1 MTWRWHNFYCDQ
13 NIPAEK
19 IMNIRIGTRGSKL
32 ALRQSEWIREQLER
46 HHTGIRVDLI
56 KIKTTGDKILDTPL
70 SKIGGKGLFVKE
82 IEEALLEK
90 RVDVAVHSMK
100 DVPAQLPDELMLSTF
115 PPREDPSDALI
126 SRGQCTLEQLPKGS
140 RVGTS
145 SLRRGAQ
152 LLHIRPDLNLVP
164 LRGNVDTRLN
174 KLKSGDLEAI
184 ILATAGLN
192 RLGLSHVITHAIPF
206 YQLLP
211 AVGQGALGL
220 EVRRGDHDTIG
231 LLDFL
236 NHGDTQTAV
245 IAERA
250 FLKTLEG
257 GCQVPIAGFARVS
270 GDTLSFEGL
279 VAELDG
285 SKIYKETVTGSRND
299 AEAIGIEAAE
309 TLLSSGAGDVLKRLY
324 EESDA

>member
-1 MTWRWHNFYCDQ
+1 MD
-13 NIPAEK
+13 
-19 IMNIRIGTRGSKL
+19 IRIGTRGSKL
-32 ALRQSEWIREQLER
+32 ALNQSEWIKKQLEMR
-46 HHTGIRVDLI
+46 HSGIRVDLV

-82 IEEALLEK
+82 IEEALLES

-100 DVPAQLPDELMLSTF
+100 DVPAQLPKELMLSTF

-126 SRGQCTLEQLPKGS
+126 AEGECRLDQLPKGAK
-140 RVGTS
+140 VGTS

-152 LLHIRPDLNLVP
+152 LLHFRPDLKLVS

-174 KLKSGDLEAI
+174 KLKSGDLQAI

-192 RLGLSHVITHAIPF
+192 RLGLSNVITQTIPF
-206 YQLLP
+206 HQLLP

-220 EVRRGDHDTIG
+220 EVRRGDQETID

-236 NHGDTQTAV
+236 NHEDTQTAV
-245 IAERA
+245 TAERA

-257 GCQVPIAGFARVS
+257 GCQVPIAGFARIN

-285 SKIYKETVTGSRND
+285 SRVYKETVTGRRD
-299 AEAIGIEAAE
+299 QAEAMGIETAQ
-309 TLLSSGAGDVLKRLY
+309 TLLASGGGDVLRRLY
-324 EESDA
+324 EESDG

>member
-1 MTWRWHNFYCDQ
+1 MD
-13 NIPAEK
+13 
-19 IMNIRIGTRGSKL
+19 IRIGTRGSKL
-32 ALRQSEWIREQLER
+32 ALRQSEWIKKQLEMR
-46 HHTGIRVDLI
+46 HSGIRVDLI

-82 IEEALLEK
+82 IEEALLES

-100 DVPAQLPDELMLSTF
+100 DVPAQLPKDLMLSTF

-126 SRGQCTLEQLPKGS
+126 AEGECRLNQLPKGTK
-140 RVGTS
+140 VGTS

-152 LLHIRPDLNLVP
+152 LLHFRPDLKLVP

-174 KLKSGDLEAI
+174 KLKSGDLQAI

-192 RLGLSHVITHAIPF
+192 RLGLSNVITQTIPF
-206 YQLLP
+206 HQLLP

-220 EVRRGDHDTIG
+220 EVRRGDRETID

-236 NHGDTQTAV
+236 NHEDTQTAV
-245 IAERA
+245 AAERA

-257 GCQVPIAGFARVS
+257 GCQV
-270 GDTLSFEGL
+270 
-279 VAELDG
+279 
-285 SKIYKETVTGSRND
+285 
-299 AEAIGIEAAE
+299 
-309 TLLSSGAGDVLKRLY
+309 
-324 EESDA
+324 

>member
-1 MTWRWHNFYCDQ
+1 MTMD
-13 NIPAEK
+13 
-19 IMNIRIGTRGSKL
+19 IRIGTRGSKL
-32 ALRQSEWIREQLER
+32 ALTQSEWIKEQLER
-46 HHTGIRVDLI
+46 RHSGIRVDLV
-56 KIKTTGDKILDTPL
+56 KIKTTGDKILDVPL
-70 SKIGGKGLFVKE
+70 SKVGGKGLFVKE
-82 IEEALLEK
+82 IEEALLEN

-100 DVPAQLPDELMLSTF
+100 DVPAQLPDDLMLSTF

-126 SRGQCTLEQLPKGS
+126 SGKQQSLDQLPKGAK
-140 RVGTS
+140 VGTS

-152 LLHIRPDLNLVP
+152 LLHLRPDLTLVN

-174 KLKSGDLEAI
+174 KLKSGGLQAI

-192 RLGLSHVITHAIPF
+192 RLGLSNVITQTIPF
-206 YQLLP
+206 HQLLP

-220 EVRRGDHDTIG
+220 EVRRGDQGTID

-236 NHGDTQTAV
+236 NHEDTQTAV
-245 IAERA
+245 AAERA

-257 GCQVPIAGFARVS
+257 GCQVPIAGFARVN

-285 SKIYKETVTGSRND
+285 SKIYKETVTGSRD
-299 AEAIGIEAAE
+299 EAENIGIEAAQ
-309 TLLSSGAGDVLKRLY
+309 TLLASGGGDVLRRLY
-324 EESDA
+324 EESDG

>member
-1 MTWRWHNFYCDQ
+1 
-13 NIPAEK
+13 
-19 IMNIRIGTRGSKL
+19 MNIRIGTRGSKL
-32 ALRQSEWIREQLER
+32 ALTQSEWIKEQLET
-46 HHTGIRVDLI
+46 HHLGLRVDLI

-82 IEEALLEK
+82 IEEALLER

-100 DVPAQLPDELMLSTF
+100 DVPAELPGDLMLSTF
-115 PPREDPSDALI
+115 PPRENPSDALI
-126 SRGQCTLEQLPKGS
+126 ARKGCTLEQLPKGA

-152 LLHIRPDLNLVP
+152 LLHFRPDLKLVS

-192 RLGLSHVITHAIPF
+192 RLGLSGVITQAIPF
-206 YQLLP
+206 HQLLP
-211 AVGQGALGL
+211 AVGQGVLGL
-220 EVRRGDHDTIG
+220 EVRRDDDETIA

-236 NHGDTQTAV
+236 DHTDTRTAV
-245 IAERA
+245 TAERA

-257 GCQVPIAGFARVS
+257 GCQVPIAGFARMK
-270 GDTLSFEGL
+270 GETLSFEGL

-285 SKIYKETVTGSRND
+285 SRIYRQTVTGRRD
-299 AEAIGIEAAE
+299 EAKAIGIEAAQA
-309 TLLSSGAGDVLKRLY
+309 LLASGGGDVLKRLY
-324 EESDA
+324 EASDE

>member
-1 MTWRWHNFYCDQ
+1 MD
-13 NIPAEK
+13 
-19 IMNIRIGTRGSKL
+19 IRIGTRGSKL
-32 ALRQSEWIREQLER
+32 ALRQSEWIKKQLEMR
-46 HHTGIRVDLI
+46 HSGIRVDLV

-82 IEEALLEK
+82 IEEALLES

-100 DVPAQLPDELMLSTF
+100 DVPAQLPKDLMLSTF

-126 SRGQCTLEQLPKGS
+126 AEGECRLDQLPKGAK
-140 RVGTS
+140 VGTS

-152 LLHIRPDLNLVP
+152 LLHFRPDLKLVS

-174 KLKSGDLEAI
+174 KLKSGNLQAI

-192 RLGLSHVITHAIPF
+192 RLGLSNVITQTIPF
-206 YQLLP
+206 HQLLP

-220 EVRRGDHDTIG
+220 EVRRGDQETID

-236 NHGDTQTAV
+236 NHEDTQTAV
-245 IAERA
+245 AAERA

-257 GCQVPIAGFARVS
+257 GCQVPIAGFARIN

-285 SKIYKETVTGSRND
+285 SRVYKETVTGRRD
-299 AEAIGIEAAE
+299 QAEAMGIEAAQ
-309 TLLSSGAGDVLKRLY
+309 TLLASGGGDVLRRLY
-324 EESDA
+324 EESDG

>member
-1 MTWRWHNFYCDQ
+1 
-13 NIPAEK
+13 
-19 IMNIRIGTRGSKL
+19 MNIRIGTRGSKL
-32 ALRQSEWIREQLER
+32 ALTQSEWIKEQLET
-46 HHTGIRVDLI
+46 HHLGLRVDLI

-82 IEEALLEK
+82 IEEALLER

-100 DVPAQLPDELMLSTF
+100 DVPAQLPGDLMLSTF
-115 PPREDPSDALI
+115 PPRENPSDALI
-126 SRGQCTLEQLPKGS
+126 ARKGRTLDQLPKGA

-152 LLHIRPDLNLVP
+152 LLHFRPDLELVS

-192 RLGLSHVITHAIPF
+192 RLGLSGVITQAIPF
-206 YQLLP
+206 HQLLP
-211 AVGQGALGL
+211 AVGQGVLGL
-220 EVRRGDHDTIG
+220 EVRRDDDETIA

-236 NHGDTQTAV
+236 DHTDTRTAV
-245 IAERA
+245 TAERA

-257 GCQVPIAGFARVS
+257 GCQVPIAGFARMK
-270 GDTLSFEGL
+270 GETLSFEGL

-285 SKIYKETVTGSRND
+285 SRIYRQTVTGRRD
-299 AEAIGIEAAE
+299 EAKAIGIEAAQA
-309 TLLSSGAGDVLKRLY
+309 LLASGGGDVLKRLY
-324 EESDA
+324 EASDE

>member
-1 MTWRWHNFYCDQ
+1 MD
-13 NIPAEK
+13 
-19 IMNIRIGTRGSKL
+19 IRIGTRGSKL
-32 ALRQSEWIREQLER
+32 ALRQSEWIKEQLEMR
-46 HHTGIRVDLI
+46 HSGIRVDLI

-82 IEEALLEK
+82 IEEALLEN

-100 DVPAQLPDELMLSTF
+100 DVPAQLPKDLTLSTF

-126 SRGQCTLEQLPKGS
+126 AEGESRLDQLPKDAK
-140 RVGTS
+140 VGTS

-152 LLHIRPDLNLVP
+152 LLHFRPDLKLVP

-174 KLKSGDLEAI
+174 KLKSENLQAI

-192 RLGLSHVITHAIPF
+192 RLGLSNVITQTIPF
-206 YQLLP
+206 HQLLP

-220 EVRRGDHDTIG
+220 EVRRGDRETIK
-231 LLDFL
+231 LLGFL
-236 NHGDTQTAV
+236 NHEDTQTAV
-245 IAERA
+245 AAERA

-257 GCQVPIAGFARVS
+257 GCQVPIAGFARVN
-270 GDTLSFEGL
+270 GDSVSFEGL

-285 SKIYKETVTGSRND
+285 SKIYKETVTGRRD
-299 AEAIGIEAAE
+299 EAEAIGIEAAQ
-309 TLLSSGAGDVLKRLY
+309 TLLASGGGDVLRRLY
-324 EESDA
+324 EESDG

>member
-1 MTWRWHNFYCDQ
+1 MKMD
-13 NIPAEK
+13 
-19 IMNIRIGTRGSKL
+19 IRIGTRGSKL
-32 ALRQSEWIREQLER
+32 ALRQSEWVKEQLER
-46 HHTGIRVDLI
+46 RHSGIRVELE
-56 KIKTTGDKILDTPL
+56 KIKTTGDKILDVPL

-82 IEEALLEK
+82 IEEALLQN

-100 DVPAQLPDELMLSTF
+100 DVPAQLPERLMLSTF

-126 SRGQCTLEQLPKGS
+126 SGEQHTLDQLPEGA

-152 LLHIRPDLNLVP
+152 LLHIRPDLTLVS

-174 KLKSGDLEAI
+174 KLKSGDLQAI
-184 ILATAGLN
+184 ILAAAGLN
-192 RLGLSHVITHAIPF
+192 RLGLSNLITQTIPF
-206 YQLLP
+206 HQLLP

-220 EVRRGDHDTIG
+220 EVRRGDQETIG

-236 NHGDTQTAV
+236 NHEDTQTAV
-245 IAERA
+245 AAERA

-257 GCQVPIAGFARVS
+257 GCQVPIPGFARIK

-285 SKIYKETVTGSRND
+285 SRIFKETATGKRD
-299 AEAIGIEAAE
+299 QAEEIGIRAARR
-309 TLLSSGAGDVLKRLY
+309 LLASGGGDVLKRLY
-324 EESDA
+324 ETQV

>member
-1 MTWRWHNFYCDQ
+1 M
-13 NIPAEK
+13 
-19 IMNIRIGTRGSKL
+19 
-32 ALRQSEWIREQLER
+32 R
-46 HHTGIRVDLI
+46 HSGIRVDLI

-82 IEEALLEK
+82 IEEALLEN

-100 DVPAQLPDELMLSTF
+100 DVPAQLPKELMLSTF

-126 SRGQCTLEQLPKGS
+126 SGDQQSLDQLPKGAK
-140 RVGTS
+140 VGTS

-152 LLHIRPDLNLVP
+152 LLHFRPDLKLVP

-174 KLKSGDLEAI
+174 KLKSENLQAI

-192 RLGLSHVITHAIPF
+192 RLGLSNVITQTIPF
-206 YQLLP
+206 HQLLP

-220 EVRRGDHDTIG
+220 EVRRGDQGTID

-236 NHGDTQTAV
+236 NHEDTQTAV
-245 IAERA
+245 AAERA

-257 GCQVPIAGFARVS
+257 GCQVPIAGFARIN
-270 GDTLSFEGL
+270 GETLSFEGL

-285 SKIYKETVTGSRND
+285 SKIYKETVTGSRD
-299 AEAIGIEAAE
+299 EAEAIGIEAAQ
-309 TLLSSGAGDVLKRLY
+309 TLLESGGGDVLRRLY
-324 EESDA
+324 EESDG

>member
-1 MTWRWHNFYCDQ
+1 
-13 NIPAEK
+13 
-19 IMNIRIGTRGSKL
+19 MNIKIGTRGSKL
-32 ALRQSEWIREQLER
+32 ALRQSEWIKEQLEM
-46 HHTGIRVDLI
+46 HHAGIRVDLI

-82 IEEALLEK
+82 IEEALLEA

-100 DVPAQLPDELMLSTF
+100 DVPAQLPKDLMLSTF

-126 SRGQCTLEQLPKGS
+126 AEGECRLDQLPKGAK
-140 RVGTS
+140 VGTS

-152 LLHIRPDLNLVP
+152 LLHFRPDLKLVP

-174 KLKSGDLEAI
+174 KLKSGDLQAI

-192 RLGLSHVITHAIPF
+192 RLGLSNVITQTIPF
-206 YQLLP
+206 HQLLP

-220 EVRRGDHDTIG
+220 EVRRGDQKTID

-236 NHGDTQTAV
+236 NHEDTQTAV
-245 IAERA
+245 AAERA

-257 GCQVPIAGFARVS
+257 GCQVPVAGFARIN

-285 SKIYKETVTGSRND
+285 SKIYKETVTGRRD
-299 AEAIGIEAAE
+299 QAEAMGMEAAQ
-309 TLLSSGAGDVLKRLY
+309 TLLASGGGNVLRRLY
-324 EESDA
+324 EESDG

>member
-1 MTWRWHNFYCDQ
+1 
-13 NIPAEK
+13 
-19 IMNIRIGTRGSKL
+19 MNIRIGTRGSKL
-32 ALRQSEWIREQLER
+32 ALRQSEWIKEQLEMR
-46 HHTGIRVDLI
+46 HSGIRVDLI

-82 IEEALLEK
+82 IEEALLES

-100 DVPAQLPDELMLSTF
+100 DVPAQLPKDLMLSTF

-126 SRGQCTLEQLPKGS
+126 AQGEYLLDQLPKGAK
-140 RVGTS
+140 VGTS

-152 LLHIRPDLNLVP
+152 LLHFRPDLKLVP

-174 KLKSGDLEAI
+174 KLKSGGLQAI
-184 ILATAGLN
+184 VLATAGLN
-192 RLGLSHVITHAIPF
+192 RLGLSDMITQTIPF
-206 YQLLP
+206 HQLLP

-220 EVRRGDHDTIG
+220 EVRRGDHETIG

-236 NHGDTQTAV
+236 NHTDTRTAV
-245 IAERA
+245 TAERA
-250 FLKTLEG
+250 FLQTLEG
-257 GCQVPIAGFARVS
+257 GCQVPIAGFARIN

-285 SKIYKETVTGSRND
+285 SKIYKETVTGSRD
-299 AEAIGIEAAE
+299 EAEAMGIAAARN
-309 TLLSSGAGDVLKRLY
+309 LLASGAGDVLRRLY
-324 EESDA
+324 EGSDG

>member
-1 MTWRWHNFYCDQ
+1 MKMD
-13 NIPAEK
+13 
-19 IMNIRIGTRGSKL
+19 IRIGTRGSKL
-32 ALRQSEWIREQLER
+32 ALRQSEWIKEQLEMR
-46 HHTGIRVDLI
+46 HSGIRVALV
-56 KIKTTGDKILDTPL
+56 KIKTTGDKILDVPL

-82 IEEALLEK
+82 IEEALLQN

-100 DVPAQLPDELMLSTF
+100 DVPAELPDDLMLSTF

-126 SRGQCTLEQLPKGS
+126 SQGQKTLDQLPQGA

-152 LLHIRPDLNLVP
+152 LLHLRPDLTLVS

-174 KLKSGDLEAI
+174 KLKAGDLQAI
-184 ILATAGLN
+184 ILAAAGLN
-192 RLGLSHVITHAIPF
+192 RLGLSNLITQTIPF
-206 YQLLP
+206 HQLLP

-220 EVRRGDHDTIG
+220 EVRRGDQETMG

-236 NHGDTQTAV
+236 NHEDTQTAV
-245 IAERA
+245 AAERA

-257 GCQVPIAGFARVS
+257 GCQVPIAGFARIK

-279 VAELDG
+279 VAEVDG
-285 SKIYKETVTGSRND
+285 SRIFKETATGKRNQ
-299 AEAIGIEAAE
+299 AEEMGIRVARK
-309 TLLSSGAGDVLKRLY
+309 LLATGAGDVLKRLY
-324 EESDA
+324 DTQV

>member
-1 MTWRWHNFYCDQ
+1 MD
-13 NIPAEK
+13 
-19 IMNIRIGTRGSKL
+19 IRIGTRGSKL
-32 ALRQSEWIREQLER
+32 ALRQSEWIKEQLEMR
-46 HHTGIRVDLI
+46 HSGIRVDLI

-82 IEEALLEK
+82 IEEALLEN

-100 DVPAQLPDELMLSTF
+100 DVPAQLPKELMLSTF

-126 SRGQCTLEQLPKGS
+126 ADGQKTLDQLPKGAK
-140 RVGTS
+140 VGTS

-152 LLHIRPDLNLVP
+152 LLHFRPDLKLVP

-174 KLKSGDLEAI
+174 KLKSGNLQAI

-192 RLGLSHVITHAIPF
+192 RLGLSNVITQTIPF
-206 YQLLP
+206 HQLLP

-220 EVRRGDHDTIG
+220 EVRRGNRETIK

-236 NHGDTQTAV
+236 NHEDTQTAV
-245 IAERA
+245 AAERA
-250 FLKTLEG
+250 FLLTLEG
-257 GCQVPIAGFARVS
+257 GCQVPIAGFARIS

-285 SKIYKETVTGSRND
+285 SKIYKETVAGSRD
-299 AEAIGIEAAE
+299 EAETIGIQAAQ
-309 TLLSSGAGDVLKRLY
+309 TLLASGGGDVLRRLY
-324 EESDA
+324 EEADG

>member
-1 MTWRWHNFYCDQ
+1 MTMD
-13 NIPAEK
+13 
-19 IMNIRIGTRGSKL
+19 IRIGTRGSKL
-32 ALRQSEWIREQLER
+32 ALTQSEWIKEQLER
-46 HHTGIRVDLI
+46 RHSGIRVDLV
-56 KIKTTGDKILDTPL
+56 KIKTTGDKILDVPL
-70 SKIGGKGLFVKE
+70 SKVGGKGLFVKE
-82 IEEALLEK
+82 IEEALLEN

-100 DVPAQLPDELMLSTF
+100 DVPAQLPDDLMLSTF

-126 SRGQCTLEQLPKGS
+126 SREQQSLDQLPKGA

-152 LLHIRPDLNLVP
+152 LLHLRPDLTLVN

-174 KLKSGDLEAI
+174 KLKSEDLQAI

-192 RLGLSHVITHAIPF
+192 RLGLSNVITQTIPF
-206 YQLLP
+206 HQLLP

-220 EVRRGDHDTIG
+220 EVRRGDQKTIG

-236 NHGDTQTAV
+236 NHEDTQTAV
-245 IAERA
+245 AAERA

-257 GCQVPIAGFARVS
+257 GCQVPIAGFARIN
-270 GDTLSFEGL
+270 GDALSFEGL

-285 SKIYKETVTGSRND
+285 SKIYKETVTGRCD
-299 AEAIGIEAAE
+299 EAEAIGIEAAQM
-309 TLLSSGAGDVLKRLY
+309 LLASGGGDVLRKLY
-324 EESDA
+324 EETVRGI

>member
-1 MTWRWHNFYCDQ
+1 MD
-13 NIPAEK
+13 
-19 IMNIRIGTRGSKL
+19 IRIGTRGSKL
-32 ALRQSEWIREQLER
+32 ALRQSEWIKKQLEM
-46 HHTGIRVDLI
+46 HHAGIHVDLV

-82 IEEALLEK
+82 IEEALLEN

-100 DVPAQLPDELMLSTF
+100 DVPAQLPDDLMLSTF
-115 PPREDPSDALI
+115 PPREDPSDALV
-126 SRGQCTLEQLPKGS
+126 SGDQQSLDQLPKGAK
-140 RVGTS
+140 VGTS

-152 LLHIRPDLNLVP
+152 LLHFRPDLKLVP

-174 KLKSGDLEAI
+174 KLKSENLQAI

-192 RLGLSHVITHAIPF
+192 RLGLSNVITQTIPF
-206 YQLLP
+206 HQLLP

-220 EVRRGDHDTIG
+220 EVRRGDQETID

-236 NHGDTQTAV
+236 NHEDTQTAV
-245 IAERA
+245 AAERA

-257 GCQVPIAGFARVS
+257 GCQVPIAGFARVN

-285 SKIYKETVTGSRND
+285 SKIYKETVTSRRD
-299 AEAIGIEAAE
+299 KAEAIGIEAAQ
-309 TLLSSGAGDVLKRLY
+309 TLLASGAGDVLRRLY
-324 EESDA
+324 EESDG